1 MNEINEEQFL
11 ERFRDLL
18 LSFPNLLKS
27 ESSTSI
33 RVEGLNNLR
42 QNLDSLSPVP
52 NARPNQSVPL
62 LQTRI
67 EEFIDTISNTK
78 FDNKL
83 IPYDKITEF
92 VFIETPEEL
101 YFEFTTRLKTYGKQ
115 YFQRLSE
122 VSATVTSGETETETE
137 TETNLDSEQTSIN
150 ASDCEKD
157 FYRIVRHIDL
167 ALIQITKFAS
177 TKIEHLQ
184 SEYDNLKDQY
194 LQLNTQ
200 LTNLKNEAE
209 LQYKNMLT
217 QFISILGIFAAILMG
232 AFGAIQGFSNIFA
245 NANEIPLGKL
255 LIISSIGA
263 SSVLLI
269 LFFLLNGIAKLTD
282 RSLSSTKIENSS
294 ILKKHPTLVI
304 SHGILISIT
313 LIGAALI
320 LSNTVLKIAWQGIWW
335 LMPALWIVYFI
346 HAIKKANKSV
356 NNATSE
362 TSTVS
367 NETINDQQS

>member
-27 ESSTSI
+27 ELSTGVRI
-33 RVEGLNNLR
+33 EGLNNLR
-42 QNLDSLSPVP
+42 QNLDSLSPIP
-52 NARPNQSVPL
+52 NVRPNQSVPL

-67 EEFIDTISNTK
+67 EEFIETISKTK

-122 VSATVTSGETETETE
+122 VSATVTSGETET
-137 TETNLDSEQTSIN
+137 NLDSEQASIN

-184 SEYDNLKDQY
+184 SEYDNLKEQY
-194 LQLNTQ
+194 LELNTQ
-200 LTNLKNEAE
+200 LTNLKDEAE

-217 QFISILGIFAAILMG
+217 QYISILGIFAAILMG
-232 AFGAIQGFSNIFA
+232 SFGAIQGFSNIFA
-245 NANEIPLGKL
+245 KADKIPLGKL
-255 LIISSIGA
+255 LIISSVGG
-263 SSVLLI
+263 SSVILI
-269 LFFLLNGIAKLTD
+269 LFFLLNGIAKLTN
-282 RSLSSTKIENSS
+282 RSLSSVTDENAT
-294 ILKKHPTLVI
+294 LLRKHPTIVL
-304 SHGILISIT
+304 SHGILVSIT
-313 LIGAALI
+313 LIGGALI
-320 LSNTVLKIAWQGIWW
+320 LSNIELNFAWEGLWWVVPVLWVA
-335 LMPALWIVYFI
+335 YFI
-346 HAIKKANKSV
+346 TSVTKNNPLFFMNIFKNKRK
-356 NNATSE
+356 
-362 TSTVS
+362 
-367 NETINDQQS
+367 